1 MQEIN
6 NKNRKVKK
14 RFKDSYLKKKYLGQ
28 VKYLRGL
35 IESDKRLLEENEY
48 SLINIKGMDYS
59 KEKIKEEKR
68 STLES
73 RLDKSDELK
82 KRILKSIETLLEKQN
97 KIKEYIDNMPNLE
110 YRLLLQL
117 RYLEC
122 KSWAEVEHILDIEY
136 TTRNQKHS
144 LAINQIFIP
153 DIDKYNKI

>member
-1 MQEIN
+1 MQETN
-6 NKNRKVKK
+6 NKNNKANRRGKE
-14 RFKDSYLKKKYLGQ
+14 SYLKKKFLEQ

-59 KEKIKEEKR
+59 KDKIRGEIK

-73 RLDKSDELK
+73 RLDKSEELK
-82 KRILKSIETLLEKQN
+82 NRILKSIEALLEMQN

-122 KSWAEVEHILDIEY
+122 KTWVEVEHILDIEN

-153 DIDKYNKI
+153 DIIKYKKI

>member
-1 MQEIN
+1 
-6 NKNRKVKK
+6 
-14 RFKDSYLKKKYLGQ
+14 
-28 VKYLRGL
+28 
-35 IESDKRLLEENEY
+35 
-48 SLINIKGMDYS
+48 
-59 KEKIKEEKR
+59 
-68 STLES
+68 
-73 RLDKSDELK
+73 
-82 KRILKSIETLLEKQN
+82 
-97 KIKEYIDNMPNLE
+97 MPNLE

>member
-1 MQEIN
+1 MQETN
-6 NKNRKVKK
+6 NKNNKANRRGKE
-14 RFKDSYLKKKYLGQ
+14 SYLKKKFLEQ

-59 KEKIKEEKR
+59 KDKIRGEIK

-73 RLDKSDELK
+73 RLDKSEELK
-82 KRILKSIETLLEKQN
+82 NRILKSIEALLEMQN

-122 KSWAEVEHILDIEY
+122 KTWAEVEHILDIEY

-144 LAINQIFIP
+144 LAINQISIQ
-153 DIDKYNKI
+153 DIIKYKKI